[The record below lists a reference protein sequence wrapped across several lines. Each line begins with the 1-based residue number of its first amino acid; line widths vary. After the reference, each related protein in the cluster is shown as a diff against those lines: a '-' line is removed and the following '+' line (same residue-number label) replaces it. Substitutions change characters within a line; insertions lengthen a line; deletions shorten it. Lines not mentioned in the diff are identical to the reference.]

1 MAENMFTHLI
11 TLVLGFVAG
20 CTVGELIKSK
30 SHKPI
35 NRYNNPTVNRPSSE
49 VIHNVECHGGEFSL
63 QSLQSIFSFY
73 GVSMLNAGSFGI
85 LLRKIRS
92 TGYKDILK
100 LFLDEA
106 ATPELLVD
114 MLTTKAIPNK
124 DFSFVETSGTP
135 YIQTERIEAYIKE
148 EGVSLSEFSCNK
160 DKIGFLLSLYYAKGI
175 DDFKNTLGTYMSD
188 IIEANENGD
197 DIAVLYSDIMSLVK
211 SRYSF
216 FT

>member
-1 MAENMFTHLI
+1 MFTHLI
-11 TLVLGFVAG
+11 TLVLGFAAG
-20 CTVGELIKSK
+20 CTVWELIKSK

-49 VIHNVECHGGEFSL
+49 VIHNVESTHTSHAEEFSL

-85 LLRKIRS
+85 LLRKIRTTS
-92 TGYKDILK
+92 YKDILK

-106 ATPELLVD
+106 ATPELLTN
-114 MLTTKAIPNK
+114 MLKTKVIPDK
-124 DFSFVETSGTP
+124 DFSFAETGGAP
-135 YIQTERIEAYIKE
+135 YIQTEKIEAYIKE
-148 EGVSLSEFSCNK
+148 EGVPMSEFSCNK

-188 IIEANENGD
+188 IIKANENGD
-197 DIAVLYSDIMSLVK
+197 DISILYSDIMSLVK

-216 FT
+216 LT